1 MGVCDLCGV
10 DILLVYLVEEEGS
23 SYAMVK
29 LKHFS
34 MENIII
40 RREEK
45 RKKLKLFYKSIVF
58 SELIQYLKPK
68 LQFFAHHNFVARWQ
82 DAMLKFC
89 LQNCVD
95 DRIVS
100 IIDFAKNYSFEM

>member
-23 SYAMVK
+23 SSAMVK

-45 RKKLKLFYKSIVF
+45 RKKLRLFYKSIIF

-82 DAMLKFC
+82 DAMLKSC